1 MTLDNCSIEHASLK
15 EKLTEILKHK
25 KSLFKIQPKK
35 IKKTNLEEMFEF
47 DTVH

>member
-1 MTLDNCSIEHASLK
+1 MTLDNYSIDHASLK
-15 EKLTEILKHK
+15 EKLTEIKHK